1 MTRENLIKRAAEY
14 MYQQETQHRVVSP
27 DTNLVQSVPG
37 ISVDDSSSIDDE
49 EWHSASSGTSVLG
62 GSDIAAYRAFSRGV
76 VGKLIVYADGLRF
89 VRSIKSKELW
99 RRSFL
104 ELAEM
109 RKKESSSLSKLAI
122 KSSPTLELKFID
134 GSKTALEGMKE
145 SDSAFN
151 TIIGLSGLQWQS
163 LQTKTVHEGA

>member
-1 MTRENLIKRAAEY
+1 M
-14 MYQQETQHRVVSP
+14 
-27 DTNLVQSVPG
+27 QSVPG
-37 ISVDDSSSIDDE
+37 ISVDEISSIDDE
-49 EWHSASSGTSVLG
+49 EWHSASSETSILG
-62 GSDIAAYRAFSRGV
+62 ESDIAAYRAFSRGV
-76 VGKLIVYADGLRF
+76 VGKLIVYADGIRF
-89 VRSIKSKELW
+89 IRSIKREELW

-109 RKKESSSLSKLAI
+109 RKKESSSLSKLPMV
-122 KSSPTLELKFID
+122 SPQTLEFKFID

-163 LQTKTVHEGA
+163 LQTKIVHEGA